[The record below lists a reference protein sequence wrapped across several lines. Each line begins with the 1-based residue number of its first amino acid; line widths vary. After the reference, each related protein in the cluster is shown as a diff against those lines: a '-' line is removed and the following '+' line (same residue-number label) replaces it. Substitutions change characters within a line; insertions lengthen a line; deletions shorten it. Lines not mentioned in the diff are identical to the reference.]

1 MRGYPLAMVHA
12 EKIVTA
18 ISRGTTSTRW
28 RNFAG
33 MYMLGRHHA
42 IDGADLTTSIRE
54 VARHRQP
61 PLAPLGRALA
71 DYGSIGQQRWE
82 AWRRRQRLD
91 DRHPAQFSEVV
102 TAVVTFADPAITGM
116 AAEQSWDPATGTWS

>member
-18 ISRGTTSTRW
+18 ISRGSTSTRW
-28 RNFAG
+28 RDFAD
-33 MYMLGRHHA
+33 MYMLARHHT
-42 IDGADLTTSIRE
+42 IDGAELNTSIRE
-54 VARHRQP
+54 VARHREMR
-61 PLAPLGRALA
+61 LVPLGRALA
-71 DYGSIGQQRWE
+71 DYGRIGQQRWE

-91 DRHPAQFSEVV
+91 DRLPGQFSEVV

-116 AAEQSWDPATGTWS
+116 AAERSWDPATGRWS